1 MTPPFSFPFPYRL
14 ESPLIDSDSGF
25 AISRTEFRLPYLFV
39 CIETRL
45 ISISS
50 FRRGSTCFLW
60 GSKAMS
66 TSNCTLSSPPP
77 RPRPEGR
84 AQTRSSGAADS
95 PCVLCSPPARPA
107 GDGLDVRSP
116 LDGRVAAVEDPV
128 ALIVESWC
136 SPTLVSP
143 AGRPCSVMQ
152 LEQHQAAGPVDI
164 CDAFLEDE
172 KWDMGLVA
180 HTQREPPARKAD
192 TFILTRAV
200 TFNAQCTRVHI
211 AVPGRPRTRCN
222 NRVA

>member
-1 MTPPFSFPFPYRL
+1 MANDPPFSKSCRIAPNRFY
-14 ESPLIDSDSGF
+14 SGF
-25 AISRTEFRLPYLFV
+25 AISRAGFRLPYLFV

-107 GDGLDVRSP
+107 GDGLDLRSP
-116 LDGRVAAVEDPV
+116 LDGRVAAEDPI

-152 LEQHQAAGPVDI
+152 LGQQQAAGPVEIIDPY
-164 CDAFLEDE
+164 LEDE
-172 KWDMGLVA
+172 QWDITPDCLLGRA
-180 HTQREPPARKAD
+180 AD
-192 TFILTRAV
+192 EHSGSR
-200 TFNAQCTRVHI
+200 
-211 AVPGRPRTRCN
+211 GRPPFW
-222 NRVA
+222 